1 MPEELLVTAAGL
13 RVCPGLR
20 AAPLCA
26 VSFTNSLIDNSL
38 ECVFPFPGHV
48 CPKLGSPFDISHLWS
63 KDWGLSEK
71 GARWRG
77 RSSSL
82 TERGGLAAFVCAR
95 YSSHALNIQSVIR
108 EGKEPSMEI
117 FLL

>member
-38 ECVFPFPGHV
+38 ECVFPFLATSVPM
-48 CPKLGSPFDISHLWS
+48 SPFDISHLWS